1 MNKKKRNIWIG
12 SLFAVAFLL
21 IISGGITYYYFFAK
35 AFSFPDTAYL
45 YIDSDDNPDSV
56 YVKLRNISSSPQTV
70 SFKWLARRNG
80 YAGHIRTGRY
90 AIYPGD
96 NIYRVYRRVSAGHQT
111 PVRFSFHSIRTP
123 EKFAAA
129 AGKQLMID
137 SADIASRLRDS
148 LFCARLGFKPET
160 VISLFIPNTYELYW
174 DISPED
180 FFKRMQK
187 EYEIFWNEK
196 RRGQAKSIGFTP
208 VEVTTLASIVEEET
222 NNAAEKPMIAGL
234 YINRLRRNIPLQADP
249 TVKFGLQDFGLKRIL
264 NNHLKV
270 NSPYNT
276 YIHLGL
282 PPGPIRIPSIQSI
295 ESVLNYA
302 RHDYIYMCAKE
313 DFSGTHRFA
322 STYAEHQQNAK
333 KYWKALNDRKIFK

>member
-12 SLFAVAFLL
+12 SLLAVAFILL
-21 IISGGITYYYFFAK
+21 ISGGVIYYYFFAK
-35 AFSFPDTAYL
+35 AFSLPQSTYL
-45 YIDSDDNPDSV
+45 YIDTHDNADSV
-56 YVKLRNISSSPQTV
+56 YAKLCDITPSRQRAG
-70 SFKWLARRNG
+70 FKWLARYND

-96 NIYRVYRRVSAGHQT
+96 NIYRVYRRLSTGRQT
-111 PVRFSFHSIRTP
+111 PVRFSFNSIRTP
-123 EKFAAA
+123 GKFAAV

-137 SADIASRLRDS
+137 SADIASRLHDS

-160 VISLFIPNTYELYW
+160 VISMFIPNTYELYW
-174 DISPED
+174 NIGTDD

-187 EYEIFWNEK
+187 EYHLFWNDK
-196 RRGQAKSIGFTP
+196 RRNQAKAIGLTP
-208 VEVTTLASIVEEET
+208 EEVATLASIVEEET
-222 NNAAEKPMIAGL
+222 NNPAEKPMVAGL
-234 YINRLRRNIPLQADP
+234 YMNRLHRDIPLQADP

-264 NNHLKV
+264 NNHLRV

-276 YIHLGL
+276 YIYKGL
-282 PPGPIRIPSIQSI
+282 PPGPIRIPSIQGI
-295 ESVLNYA
+295 ESVLNYT

-322 STYAEHQQNAK
+322 STYAEHQRNAK
-333 KYWKALNDRKIFK
+333 KYWKALNGRKIF